1 LKTAHY
7 ILYVTLPALFFSCA
21 KQAPQPNAAVLVPG
35 PTPKVDYRDKFIGT
49 YQGRNTDWQNVQGVT
64 TTWIADSNLTDVY
77 TKSMEQD
84 SVIISQWLGS
94 FTISSTGTSVKQS
107 WTNYQTLTFRGDSVY
122 YSYSDWSALGGSHGN
137 MYNAKRM
144 ND

>member
-64 TTWIADSNLTDVY
+64 TTWIDGCLYQINGTGFGDHFTMAGKFYHKQHGNFGEAELDELSNLNF
-77 TKSMEQD
+77 QGRQC
-84 SVIISQWLGS
+84 IL
-94 FTISSTGTSVKQS
+94 F
-107 WTNYQTLTFRGDSVY
+107 LF
-122 YSYSDWSALGGSHGN
+122 
-137 MYNAKRM
+137 
-144 ND
+144 